1 MSSFIGHSL
10 AGLTAAALGQ
20 KLQPDLPAHGFWR
33 DRVWTILLMAIAC
46 VPDIDYLI
54 PALRLQQSGGIL
66 RITHSIIGVMLLPTC
81 IMLLL
86 WSIGSRGRTF
96 KLKSYQLILAALSHL
111 LFDLLTGV
119 FPEPL
124 LYPLSD
130 RTFRLPF
137 GLLPSAG
144 KIQLTNYLFYR
155 NLSIELG
162 VLLPLSISLYLCIGN
177 QVRSYGR
184 RAAIAICL
192 SISGYF
198 MVWAASLSR

>member
-10 AGLTAAALGQ
+10 AGLTAAAIGQ
-20 KLQPDLPAHGFWR
+20 KLQAHPQSRSLWQ
-33 DRVWTILLMAIAC
+33 DRLWTILLIAIAS

-81 IMLLL
+81 IMFLL
-86 WSIGSRGRTF
+86 WSIGSRGRSF
-96 KLKSYQLILAALSHL
+96 KLKGIQLILAGLSHL

-155 NLSIELG
+155 NLAIELG
-162 VLLPLSISLYLCIGN
+162 VLVPLSMSLYLSIGN
-177 QVRSYGR
+177 PIKSYGR
-184 RAAIAICL
+184 RSTIAISL
-192 SISGYF
+192 LVSGCF